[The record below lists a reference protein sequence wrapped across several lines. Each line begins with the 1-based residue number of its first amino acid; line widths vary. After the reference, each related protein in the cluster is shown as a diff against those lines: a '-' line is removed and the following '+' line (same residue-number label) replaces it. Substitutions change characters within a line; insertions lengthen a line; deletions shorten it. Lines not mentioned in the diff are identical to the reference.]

1 MHNNLAGVEGLTDG
15 HAWHLSTAEKTV
27 VGNTSGTNT
36 GDQVADGTTI
46 LGAGSIA
53 DPFRVANVTGPQGP
67 QGFQGDVG
75 PQGFQGDVGPQGF
88 QGDVGPQGFQGNTGA
103 ASTVAGPQGS
113 TGPQG
118 FQGPAGDPANSVVNQ
133 NGGNPLKLWSGSQ
146 AEYNAIDPKDADTL
160 YFIS

>member
-1 MHNNLAGVEGLTDG
+1 MIVFGTSNNTTTVNYVYNGNARYSHFTTPLITLHNNLAGVEGLVDG

-67 QGFQGDVG
+67 QGFQGDIG
-75 PQGFQGDVGPQGF
+75 PQGF
-88 QGDVGPQGFQGNTGA
+88 
-103 ASTVAGPQGS
+103 
-113 TGPQG
+113 
-118 FQGPAGDPANSVVNQ
+118 
-133 NGGNPLKLWSGSQ
+133 
-146 AEYNAIDPKDADTL
+146 
-160 YFIS
+160 